1 MLKIE
6 IYIIFLPFIFS
17 FFSSI
22 LFLFSQLIFKKKY
35 FLKLLA
41 SIVIIFFIFL
51 FFIYKTK
58 INFSDVQIFYLIFV
72 YLCNSFIFL
81 NIIQACISSLQLAVL
96 KMIYFKPGISRK
108 KVISKY
114 SPVVIFEQRIKRL
127 IAADIISLKKN
138 YFVLKNTKIL
148 FVLNFFNLLKKT
160 FDVNN

>member
-22 LFLFSQLIFKKKY
+22 LFLFFQLILKKKY

-41 SIVIIFFIFL
+41 SIAITFCIFL

-58 INFSDVQIFYLIFV
+58 ISFSDIQIFYLIFV

-81 NIIQACISSLQLAVL
+81 NIIQASISSLQLSVL
-96 KMIYFKPGISRK
+96 EMVYFKPGISRK
-108 KVISKY
+108 KIISKY
-114 SPVVIFEQRIKRL
+114 SPVTIFDQRMKRL

-148 FVLNFFNLLKKT
+148 FVLNFFNLLRKT
-160 FDVNN
+160 FAINN